1 MSERSGW
8 SRQGQTI
15 PIPKNSFSSRN
26 LPLRFR
32 IFVVYVMN
40 FTIYRSEEHD
50 LIKGCSRGDRHAQ
63 QRLFDMYSPR
73 MLGICRRYV
82 KNTMQAE
89 DVLVMAFTKVF
100 ERVNQFKGE
109 GSFEGW
115 IRRITVNEALTAL
128 RRSRV
133 MTVETDLECAE
144 YELHYESLSDHL
156 EAEDLLRL
164 IEKLP
169 PGYRVVFYMYGK
181 EGYSHKE
188 IADALG
194 ISENTSKSQLSRARV
209 FLQKMLSE
217 SAAADNQKFNQDGKA
232 T

>member
-1 MSERSGW
+1 
-8 SRQGQTI
+8 
-15 PIPKNSFSSRN
+15 
-26 LPLRFR
+26 
-32 IFVVYVMN
+32 MN

-50 LIKGCSRGDRHAQ
+50 LVRGCSRGERHAQ
-63 QRLFDMYSPR
+63 QRLFDLYSPR
-73 MLGICRRYV
+73 MYGICRRYV

-100 ERVNQFKGE
+100 ERIDQFKGE

-133 MTVETDLECAE
+133 MTVETDLEHAE
-144 YELHYESLSDHL
+144 YEVHYESLGDHL
-156 EAEDLLRL
+156 EAEDLLKL
-164 IEKLP
+164 IEQLP
-169 PGYRVVFYMYGK
+169 PGYRIVFNMYAID
-181 EGYSHKE
+181 GYSHKE
-188 IADALG
+188 IAEQLG

-209 FLQKMLSE
+209 YLQKMLGETAWAHKQNMSNDG
-217 SAAADNQKFNQDGKA
+217 SA